1 MDYRTTSAHKFRI
14 TLGFKQYDVIL
25 TKEQRV
31 LTKII
36 TSFDEKI
43 WKHNVIF

>member
-1 MDYRTTSAHKFRI
+1 MDYRTTLSHKFRI
-14 TLGFKQYDVIL
+14 TLRFKQYDVIL